1 MEQFVNEIREH
12 LIQKLIPFWEGLKDE
27 TNGGYYGYMGYGLD
41 VDPTYEKGCIL
52 NSRILWFF
60 SNADLLLGREDLRKA
75 ADHAYRFLTEHG
87 IDRDY
92 GGVYWSLAYDGKVL
106 DPAKHTYNQ
115 AFTIYALSSY
125 YDAATDPQAL
135 ALAKQIRDLIEEKC
149 ADAYGY
155 LESFDRSFQPR
166 DNDKLSENGVLA
178 EKTMNT
184 LLHVFEAYTEL
195 YRVSPDEKTGARL
208 RFMLDLFAD
217 RVYNPALGRQ
227 EVFFDKNWNTLL
239 DLYSYGHDIEAAWL
253 IDRGLSVL
261 DDAAYTAKIAPIT
274 AQITEN
280 IYERAFD
287 GHSLLNE
294 AERGVPDPTRVW
306 WVQAETVVGFINAW
320 QKCQNAALREK
331 WLDAARAVW
340 TYIQNH
346 LIDKRDGSEWFWA
359 VDEYG
364 KPLEK
369 PIVEP
374 WKCPYHNGRMCIE
387 VIRRMGQ

>member
-184 LLHVFEAYTEL
+184 LLHVH
-195 YRVSPDEKTGARL
+195 
-208 RFMLDLFAD
+208 LF
-217 RVYNPALGRQ
+217 
-227 EVFFDKNWNTLL
+227 
-239 DLYSYGHDIEAAWL
+239 I
-253 IDRGLSVL
+253 
-261 DDAAYTAKIAPIT
+261 
-274 AQITEN
+274 
-280 IYERAFD
+280 
-287 GHSLLNE
+287 
-294 AERGVPDPTRVW
+294 
-306 WVQAETVVGFINAW
+306 
-320 QKCQNAALREK
+320 
-331 WLDAARAVW
+331 
-340 TYIQNH
+340 
-346 LIDKRDGSEWFWA
+346 
-359 VDEYG
+359 
-364 KPLEK
+364 
-369 PIVEP
+369 
-374 WKCPYHNGRMCIE
+374 
-387 VIRRMGQ
+387 